1 MPNNR
6 LLVIIYWSK
15 NQYLIGL
22 YFLFFDLDSI
32 LEKWFLFTKISL
44 MHFTLMAS
52 TLLLV
57 ILLSLTFFLISYRF
71 SVFIFV
77 CDKLLAFSYP
87 DIILLIIYLAF
98 ALSVPTTLLSLI
110 VVRSSMLCFY
120 WFYKI
125 VFTWV
130 CNYSW

>member
-1 MPNNR
+1 
-6 LLVIIYWSK
+6 
-15 NQYLIGL
+15 
-22 YFLFFDLDSI
+22 
-32 LEKWFLFTKISL
+32 

-77 CDKLLAFSYP
+77 CDKLLALSYP

-120 WFYKI
+120 
-125 VFTWV
+125 
-130 CNYSW
+130 